1 MPDGN
6 IDAFGATAFTNRTA
20 ITDTSGGIY
29 GGQVGCDYQFAAS
42 PFVVG
47 LEGTINGANLEGT
60 NQDAFN
66 FTWTLRNRI
75 DLFGTVTGRVGYA
88 VPGASNVLLYF
99 KGGVVF
105 ADNRFEIENSGV
117 TLGTPSTTRTG
128 WTVGAGVE
136 WAFAPNWSFFIQ
148 GDYYDLGKNATE
160 NFTNFF
166 AVENAFIAPP
176 FSINTH
182 TTYEDIKLGVN
193 FRFFTGP
200 APVVA
205 RY

>member
-1 MPDGN
+1 MATGRGTWQDTAPDGN
-6 IDAFGATAFTNRTA
+6 IDAGQGGVITQRTA

-29 GGQVGCDYQFAAS
+29 GGQIGCDYQFAAS

-47 LEGTINGANLEGT
+47 LEGTIDGANIEGT

-75 DLFGTVTGRVGYA
+75 DLFGTVTGRVA
-88 VPGASNVLLYF
+88 VPGSNNVLLYF

-128 WTVGAGVE
+128 WTVGAALTDPE
-136 WAFAPNWSFFIQ
+136 R
-148 GDYYDLGKNATE
+148 LG
-160 NFTNFF
+160 
-166 AVENAFIAPP
+166 
-176 FSINTH
+176 
-182 TTYEDIKLGVN
+182 L
-193 FRFFTGP
+193 FRFCC
-200 APVVA
+200 A
-205 RY
+205 